1 MSEKVAI
8 VGSREYPHRDR
19 VENYVNALPDGTT
32 VVSGGAPGVDRW
44 AEYAAAQ
51 RGLKVWVERADW
63 DRYGRAAGPMRNALI
78 VAGAERL
85 VAFWDGS
92 SRGTA
97 DTIRKARA
105 AGIPVEVIG
114 IEPEPTMTPR
124 TTRFY

>member
-1 MSEKVAI
+1 MGERVAI
-8 VGSREYPHRDR
+8 IGSREYPHRDR
-19 VENYVNALPDGTT
+19 VENYVNALPDGT
-32 VVSGGAPGVDRW
+32 VIVSGGAPGVDRW
-44 AEYAAAQ
+44 AQYAASQ
-51 RGLKVWVERADW
+51 RGLRVWLERADW

-114 IEPEPTMTPR
+114 IEPEATP
-124 TTRFY
+124 